1 MTAIQALTPGLVQGL
16 TEFLPISS
24 IAHLRVIPALLGW
37 PDPGAA
43 FSAVLQLG
51 TLAAVLVYFG
61 EDLWSMARAAA
72 RISATRRPPEIVRP
86 RCGAIPHGR
95 RRPCHGLSPAAV
107 ASPAGASPPPGFGS
121 GPPVDRGPRRGAS
134 GARPHPRSPA
144 TALGPVP
151 TGGWETSPRP
161 ACRDVGT
168 GAQAPHIAPHPTS
181 FAGDFPVKSCIGS
194 SGIAPGTHSAP
205 QPRPRPRRER
215 GAPARALGGH
225 AGRAVNESTELAQLP
240 GPWHPHWAARARPPG
255 TAQTRTAR
263 RVHPV
268 VHPLVHGGFMGW
280 FIGITMK
287 NRTRNM
293 VTAFPKGCKLP
304 PGRVIGDAF
313 SQEVMWDVPAFV
325 AFRILPRSTS
335 VPGQNER
342 ISLA

>member
-24 IAHLRVIPALLGW
+24 IAHLRVIPALLGG

-51 TLAAVLVYFG
+51 TLAAVLFYFG
-61 EDLWSMARAAA
+61 EALWSMARAAA

-151 TGGWETSPRP
+151 TGGRETSSRP
-161 ACRDVGT
+161 ACRDGRS
-168 GAQAPHIAPHPTS
+168 GSPRRPHPTI
-181 FAGDFPVKSCIGS
+181 FAGDFPSKSCIWC
-194 SGIAPGTHSAP
+194 SGIAHGTHAAP
-205 QPRPRPRRER
+205 QSRPRPRRER
-215 GAPARALGGH
+215 GARARALRGH
-225 AGRAVNESTELAQLP
+225 AGPRGQ
-240 GPWHPHWAARARPPG
+240 
-255 TAQTRTAR
+255 
-263 RVHPV
+263 
-268 VHPLVHGGFMGW
+268 
-280 FIGITMK
+280 
-287 NRTRNM
+287 
-293 VTAFPKGCKLP
+293 
-304 PGRVIGDAF
+304 
-313 SQEVMWDVPAFV
+313 
-325 AFRILPRSTS
+325 RI
-335 VPGQNER
+335 
-342 ISLA
+342 